1 MTAQP
6 FGSIDALVEAS
17 EGLITIDDDRVG
29 IADQD
34 AIRGDY
40 IDRLVRTA
48 TFSEGD
54 LQASAR
60 WLIRSIAE
68 SLDAYPA
75 SINDVYLAAGDGAYQ
90 NITTPAI
97 NVRTLTYDVARTIF
111 RAAKDTHSASFIFEI
126 ARSEMGYSAQRP
138 ADYAAAVLAAA
149 IKEEYRG
156 PVFIQGDHF
165 QASAKAFAAD
175 PAKEINAV
183 KDLATEAMDAGFFN
197 IDIDA
202 STLVDIDEEDLA
214 VQQRN
219 NYEQT
224 AEILEHIRA
233 HQPYGLDVSVGAEIG
248 EVGKRNSTVE
258 DFNAFMGGFEAELKR
273 RSAGTGHRLTGISKI
288 SVQTGTSHGGTV
300 LPDGSIKEVSVDF
313 DVLAAISKEGRRR
326 YHIGGAVQ
334 HGASTLAEE
343 AFSKFAE
350 ANAIEVHLATA
361 FQNAILDSEHF
372 PDELRD
378 RMYKWIDENRAG
390 ERKPDQTDAQFYY
403 SERKRAFGPFK
414 RDIWDLPDEARD
426 AIMAELQPRF
436 ARIMHELR
444 VAGQEAI
451 VARYI
456 SPIAVTRAAPTALT
470 GVTA

>member
-6 FGSIDALVEAS
+6 FDSIDALVAAS
-17 EGLITIDDDRVG
+17 EGLLTIDADRVG

-48 TFSEGD
+48 TFADGD

-60 WLIRSIAE
+60 WLIRAIAE

-75 SINDVYLAAGDGAYQ
+75 SINDVYMAAGQGAYS
-90 NITTPAI
+90 NITTPAM

-111 RAAKDTHSASFIFEI
+111 RAAKDTRTASFIFEI

-165 QASAKAFAAD
+165 QASAKAFTAD

-202 STLVDIDEEDLA
+202 STLVEIDEDDLIL
-214 VQQRN
+214 QQRN

-224 AEILEHIRA
+224 GEILEHIRA

-248 EVGKRNSTVE
+248 EVGKRNSTVQDLE
-258 DFNAFMGGFEAELKR
+258 AFMAGFEAELK
-273 RSAGTGHRLTGISKI
+273 HRAHGNRQLTGISKI

-313 DVLAAISKEGRRR
+313 DVLAAISKEGRSR

-334 HGASTLAEE
+334 HGASTLPEE
-343 AFSKFAE
+343 AFSKFAD

-361 FQNAILDSEHF
+361 FQNAILDSEQF
-372 PDELRD
+372 PDDLRD

-414 RDIWDLPDEARD
+414 RDLWDLPDETRA
-426 AIMAELQPRF
+426 AIMAELQLRF
-436 ARIMHELR
+436 ERIMHELR
-444 VAGQEAI
+444 VAGQEQI

-456 SPIAVTRAAPTALT
+456 SPIVVTRAAPTALT